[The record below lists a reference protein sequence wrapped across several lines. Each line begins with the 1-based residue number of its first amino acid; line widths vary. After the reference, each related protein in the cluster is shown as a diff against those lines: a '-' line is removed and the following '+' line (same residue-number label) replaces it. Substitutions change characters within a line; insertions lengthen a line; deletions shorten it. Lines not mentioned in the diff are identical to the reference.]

1 MNKIYP
7 DASVVA
13 ISLLEAMLRFDPQSR
28 CTVDQA
34 LTHPFLAPYN
44 THGDEPVC
52 TPFNFSFE
60 DAPMDS
66 AALQGC
72 ILEEIAG
79 LPGSTRTCAIFA
91 EQNPVQTYL
100 TGSARTLDEE
110 PASKRKCTYESA
122 KYVEESAKYVEESA
136 KYVEESAKYV
146 TPSNG
151 GLSYGVSSSALQ
163 SSLLRK
169 QRVMASEKEKETAI
183 LGK

>member
-1 MNKIYP
+1 
-7 DASVVA
+7 
-13 ISLLEAMLRFDPQSR
+13 MLRFDPQSR

-122 KYVEESAKYVEESA
+122 KYVEESAKYV
-136 KYVEESAKYV
+136 